1 MVAPAK
7 LPPAWQAGFE
17 ALQQRFCAGLP
28 ARWAQIVQAEDAAL
42 RLRALH
48 QLAGAAGSYGFARL
62 SHLAR
67 EAEQSLR
74 DGTTPAWQPVG
85 SALEA
90 ALCALTHTSTTQ
102 PASDTVR

>member
-1 MVAPAK
+1 MVAPTEW
-7 LPPAWQAGFE
+7 PPAWRAGFE
-17 ALQQRFCAGLP
+17 ALQRQFCAGLP
-28 ARWAQIVQAEDAAL
+28 GRWAQIVQSEDAAL

-74 DGTTPAWQPVG
+74 DGRCSPWQPFG
-85 SALEA
+85 SVLAEEIN
-90 ALCALTHTSTTQ
+90 ALCSTEP
-102 PASDTVR
+102 PAGKAADTV